1 MILTSS
7 CVALSVSNSLC
18 SVAFSWLSFCSR
30 ASRSIN
36 AAPRSGSGWVCVWH
50 ASSRSCFFSLSKIC
64 WIFCGSP
71 LQIENKCWHVG
82 VRKERRLRWYVNS
95 RLKRVNEREM
105 STRFGNKTTR
115 ATHFRS
121 CPVMPALLAK
131 ASQAKF
137 LCIGH
142 WTFKTIVYLMFLLY
156 YTGGKE
162 FRTPVS
168 QQRL

>member
-1 MILTSS
+1 MIDINSISEWYVIYWYSKWKIIWFVSYCFALNTRPDQNKQSLQHKLMILTSS

-82 VRKERRLRWYVNS
+82 VRKEIRLRVET
-95 RLKRVNEREM
+95 LVCE
-105 STRFGNKTTR
+105 
-115 ATHFRS
+115 
-121 CPVMPALLAK
+121 
-131 ASQAKF
+131 Q
-137 LCIGH
+137 
-142 WTFKTIVYLMFLLY
+142 
-156 YTGGKE
+156 
-162 FRTPVS
+162 
-168 QQRL
+168 